1 MAEGAGFEPA
11 VRYNPYDGLV
21 RVGLDKPLSQNTKNK
36 RPSKRRP
43 LNGGGGGIRTRI
55 FYLTQKTVIMIQNRR
70 K

>member
-21 RVGLDKPLSQNTKNK
+21 RVGLDKPLSQKTKNK

-43 LNGGGGGIRTRI
+43 LNGGGGGIRTRG
-55 FYLTQKTVIMIQNRR
+55 KV
-70 K
+70 